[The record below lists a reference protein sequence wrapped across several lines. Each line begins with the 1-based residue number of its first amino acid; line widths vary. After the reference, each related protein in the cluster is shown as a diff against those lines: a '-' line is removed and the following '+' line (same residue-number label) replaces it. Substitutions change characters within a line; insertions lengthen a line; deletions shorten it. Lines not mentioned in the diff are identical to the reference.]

1 MLCHFRFQKNGI
13 EIETEE
19 DAHADF
25 RFDMKMA
32 LRHFLSLSLALTCIT
47 RSSKTPW
54 ENSQIN

>member
-32 LRHFLSLSLALTCIT
+32 LRHFLSLSLLLLLVSRVLLKHNGKI
-47 RSSKTPW
+47 RK
-54 ENSQIN
+54 